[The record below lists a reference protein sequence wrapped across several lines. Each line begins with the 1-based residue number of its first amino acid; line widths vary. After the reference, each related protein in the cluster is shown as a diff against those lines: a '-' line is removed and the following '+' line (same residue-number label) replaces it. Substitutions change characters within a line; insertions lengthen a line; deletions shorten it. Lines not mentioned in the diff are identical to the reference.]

1 MLNFLSA
8 KGKAGADVIKELLT
22 APERR
27 TSVLGQ
33 EISTQ
38 VAKSQ
43 TFPLDMELQRGK
55 ATIPLAGIDIP
66 FHSNLLR
73 PGVAAYR
80 RFLHQNIRVEDI
92 RPESMIGR
100 FTPNV
105 MGSPFS
111 VATPYIEGTA
121 QLTQSSV
128 LRELVSGH

>member
-1 MLNFLSA
+1 MSA
-8 KGKAGADVIKELLT
+8 KGKAGADLIKELLA
-22 APERR
+22 APDRR

-43 TFPLDMELQRGK
+43 AYPLDMELQRGK
-55 ATIPLAGIDIP
+55 ATIPLVGIDIP

-80 RFLHQNIRVEDI
+80 RFLQQNIRVEDI
-92 RPESMIGR
+92 RPETMIGR

-111 VATPYIEGTA
+111 VATPYIEDTA

-128 LRELVSGH
+128 LRELVGGH